1 MNSVVLDFQLGE
13 LQRGAVEADKVEKV
27 KRQIWGWHLEMGVRL
42 GLPPPNRLLCFA
54 ERVAPFIPEAAHW
67 IDRPSTSA
75 MQHGRETPS
84 EKEEAPS
91 FLPKDWATPRI
102 GRLRSSRVSA
112 GEMERT
118 RHNWG
123 LSGSLVLGR

>member
-1 MNSVVLDFQLGE
+1 MGGMALRDGCAPWSATTHSSSEVC
-13 LQRGAVEADKVEKV
+13 RACGAF
-27 KRQIWGWHLEMGVRL
+27 HS
-42 GLPPPNRLLCFA
+42 
-54 ERVAPFIPEAAHW
+54 EAALW

-84 EKEEAPS
+84 EKEESPS

-102 GRLRSSRVSA
+102 GRLRSARVSA